1 MEKKKKEMAEN
12 NQPSRAQKMKD
23 MGAKF
28 NLIPIKLNENNVK
41 ESFYFPHQTVYPQCS
56 YQTSLNK

>member
-1 MEKKKKEMAEN
+1 MAEN